1 MTAPNKHRSLHD
13 VRTEPALTDW
23 HTLAEIRAALH
34 AGQITGGMTLE
45 LSLAH
50 PELQEAKAI
59 ERFIDYVGA
68 YGVRVDRNRL
78 QGPTAVYLRRPS

>member
-1 MTAPNKHRSLHD
+1 MRAYAADQVVEVGPV

-50 PELQEAKAI
+50 PELVET
-59 ERFIDYVGA
+59 
-68 YGVRVDRNRL
+68 L
-78 QGPTAVYLRRPS
+78 